1 MSILN
6 LYHMK
11 LWHELKSTVKF
22 IHKTVLRLQY
32 AFVLCYNYVLILKLF
47 TIASN
52 VVNFFIDDVLS
63 TLVSDARRRNE
74 CLI

>member
-52 VVNFFIDDVLS
+52 VVNFFELMMS
-63 TLVSDARRRNE
+63 CQRWLVMLGDAMNV
-74 CLI
+74 